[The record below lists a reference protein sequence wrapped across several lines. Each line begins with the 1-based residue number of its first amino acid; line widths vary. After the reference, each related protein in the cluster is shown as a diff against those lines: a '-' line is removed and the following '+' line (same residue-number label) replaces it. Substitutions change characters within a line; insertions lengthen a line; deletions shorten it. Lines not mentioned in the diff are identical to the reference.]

1 MHKLRLSA
9 VLVVVAVIGLLAWI
23 YGLLDVSSHTLP
35 PLYLTGAAPTNP
47 TVEGTLWLNTYLRQK
62 EVQVLYVY
70 NWSSAQ
76 QILLGYRAKKL
87 IVLSIA
93 PEKPYSTNDIAI
105 MQRLIGTYQKVVIIA
120 ADEST
125 TINSLLIGLGSPVV
139 ISPTPIYN
147 TAVKKDEETG
157 YILPAILRINNK
169 TFYLLVN
176 LAAPIV
182 IVNTTAAN
190 TTWKTIV
197 LGVAEKGSKGIA
209 IAAETE
215 RKIGATELVIYV
227 IGDSFPFTN
236 LAYFV
241 DRKIG
246 KNVYTSFVKELLDY
260 FIDRDIN
267 NTIIVFDVSKYYTLP
282 ELLSQPSLVSRY
294 TLSLDR
300 EAALVASLAHP
311 ATWIPL
317 IKYYSGEQYARR
329 IVENPLLAISAY
341 IIFFIV
347 LYAVYT
353 KTVLSIS
360 FSTALR
366 ELRLRAEKPQYNRL
380 RQLVLENLE
389 RMKKKYIKAEEKT
402 DMKAQFKPIQR

>member
-1 MHKLRLSA
+1 MYKLHLSTA
-9 VLVVVAVIGLLAWI
+9 LIVVAAVGLMAWI

-47 TVEGTLWLNTYLRQK
+47 TVEGTLWLSTYLRQK
-62 EVQVLYVY
+62 GVQVLYVY

-76 QILLGYRAKKL
+76 QVLLGYRAEKL
-87 IVLSIA
+87 IIFSIA
-93 PEKPYSTNDIAI
+93 PEKPYTPSDIAI
-105 MQRLIGTYQKVVIIA
+105 IQRLIRAYQKVVIIA

-125 TINSLLIGLGSPVV
+125 TINSLLVGLGSPVV
-139 ISPTPIYN
+139 ISPTPLYN
-147 TAVKKDEETG
+147 TVVEKDEETA
-157 YILPAILRINNK
+157 YVLPAILRINNK
-169 TFYLLVN
+169 TFHLLVN

-182 IVNTTAAN
+182 IVNMTAAN

-197 LGVAEKGSKGIA
+197 LGIAEKDAKGIA
-209 IAAETE
+209 IAAET
-215 RKIGATELVIYV
+215 RKKIGTTELVIYV

-241 DRKIG
+241 DRKMG
-246 KNVYTSFVKELLDY
+246 KNIYTSFAKDLLSY
-260 FIDRDIN
+260 FIGREAN
-267 NTIIVFDVSKYYTLP
+267 NTVIVFDVSKYYTLP
-282 ELLSQPSLVSRY
+282 ELLSQPSLVNRY
-294 TLSLDR
+294 TISLDR

-311 ATWIPL
+311 STWIPL
-317 IKYYSGEQYARR
+317 IRYYSGEQYVQR

-341 IIFFIV
+341 IVFFIT

-366 ELRLRAEKPQYNRL
+366 ELRLRTEKPQYDRL

-389 RMKKKYIKAEEKT
+389 RMKKKYTKTEERVDIKLL
-402 DMKAQFKPIQR
+402 